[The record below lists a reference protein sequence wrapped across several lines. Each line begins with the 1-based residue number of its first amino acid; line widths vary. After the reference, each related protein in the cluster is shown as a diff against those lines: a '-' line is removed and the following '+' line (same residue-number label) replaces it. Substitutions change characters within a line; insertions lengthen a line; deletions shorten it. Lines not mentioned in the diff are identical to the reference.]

1 MNPKNDLRP
10 LRLLPTSFGDL
21 PWDTPAWEKGDPV
34 IAATLP
40 ASPGMGVPA
49 YRNAIWNGKENRTE

>member
-21 PWDTPAWEKGDPV
+21 PWDTPAREKGDPV
-34 IAATLP
+34 ITTTLP

-49 YRNAIWNGKENRTE
+49 YRNATWNGKENRTE